1 VWAGIVLIATSG
13 AVSFL
18 GVGRAAAAPLSYT
31 STPVGGW
38 GTNGTGRGVVAVG
51 TTVFVGG
58 SFTTAVSPTGAT
70 TARANVA
77 AFDAQTGA
85 LRPNFVANTNGTVRA
100 LASDGTSLFLAGSF
114 TTVNGVAR
122 ARLAAVDLSTGTV
135 RAAFRADAS
144 ATVTNLDV
152 YGNRLYVVG
161 EFTSLA
167 GTARNRVAAV
177 DTSSGAVDTGFNPN
191 ADNVAN
197 GVAVSPDGS
206 RVYVGGRF
214 AHIGG
219 GTRSFLA
226 AVSRSTGALVG
237 PAFASLAYE
246 VLDVDVAPDSSRVFG
261 AVAGYGNQAV
271 SWNTTSG
278 ARQWRYTVD
287 GDVQAIRYAGGNV
300 YFGFHEGAIGDHS
313 VRLLA
318 ADAITG
324 ALVGVRPPIDSFY
337 GVWDIDATPTD
348 LVIAG
353 EFQHVA
359 GIARRSVANFR
370 ASTSSVPAQSFVAR
384 GSSWRYLDNGSNQGT
399 AWRATSFN
407 DSSWGTG
414 NAQLGYGD
422 GDEAT
427 VVNFGPNSS
436 SKYTTTYFR
445 SSFSVANAS
454 TVSSLLLQLLR
465 DDGAV
470 VYINGTEVLRSNMP
484 AGTISSTTFAATTI
498 AGGAESVFTSYSVPP
513 SVLRTGTNV
522 VAVEIHQAD
531 SSSSDLSFDLGLSS

>member
-1 VWAGIVLIATSG
+1 M
-13 AVSFL
+13 
-18 GVGRAAAAPLSYT
+18 RRP
-31 STPVGGW
+31 
-38 GTNGTGRGVVAVG
+38 
-51 TTVFVGG
+51 
-58 SFTTAVSPTGAT
+58 
-70 TARANVA
+70 RANVA

-85 LRPNFVANTNGTVRA
+85 LRTNFVANTNGTVRA
-100 LASDGTSLFLAGSF
+100 LASDGASLFLAGSF

-122 ARLAAVDLSTGTV
+122 ARLAAVDLSTGAV
-135 RAAFRADAS
+135 RAGFRTDAS

-152 YGNRLYVVG
+152 YGSRLYITG

-167 GTARNRVAAV
+167 GTVRNRVAAV
-177 DTSSGAVDTGFNPN
+177 DTSTGAVDTGFNPN
-191 ADNVAN
+191 ADNVAS

-237 PAFASLAYE
+237 PAFASLGYE

-271 SWNTTSG
+271 SWSTTSG
-278 ARQWRYTVD
+278 TRQWRYTVD

-300 YFGFHEGAIGDHS
+300 YFGFHEGALGDHS

-318 ADAITG
+318 ADAGTG
-324 ALVGVRPPIDSFY
+324 ALVNVRPPIDSFY

-370 ASTSSVPAQSFVAR
+370 ASTSTGSQTFVAP

-399 AWRATSFN
+399 AWRETSFD
-407 DSSWGTG
+407 DSSWRTG
-414 NAQLGYGD
+414 RAQLGYGD

-427 VVNFGPNSS
+427 VVSYGPNASN
-436 SKYTTTYFR
+436 KYTTTYFR
-445 SSFSVANAS
+445 SSFSLANAS
-454 TVSSLLLQLLR
+454 TVSSLQLQLLR

-470 VYINGTEVLRSNMP
+470 VYVNGTEVLRSNMP
-484 AGTISSTTFAATTI
+484 AGTISSTTLAATTI
-498 AGGAESVFTSYSVPP
+498 AGGAETAFTSYSIGP
-513 SVLRTGTNV
+513 SVLHTGSNV

-531 SSSSDLSFDLGLSS
+531 ASSSDVSFDLGLTS